1 MSLKYKTPGYFK
13 NFQCLGGECP
23 DTCCKQWDIKLDREH
38 YDKLSDLMNSDPTQ
52 KGLFDQFIKIKEQP
66 VIGDH
71 DFAYIKMNEEGYC
84 PMLEPSGLCSLHRE
98 YGIEPLGNICAF
110 FPRVISRCE
119 QDIEMS
125 GAMSCPEVVRLCL
138 QETTPIKL
146 SHFNLSDLPRQKNY
160 PIHRELPHLGID
172 FYAQH
177 FKKVR
182 LTLQHI
188 LKETSFGIDTRLYA
202 LATFSNRISDIYH
215 KDCKNPQPMLDAII
229 DKTIPGIVR
238 LDEFVCNYESHEPV
252 AIIVIHSILQIKQQR
267 FQTENISRIAEI
279 VYQGYV
285 DELNPGN
292 NDHDVDA
299 SELQQAFYQHAQ
311 LFEQAFPG
319 KLNQYLSRYI
329 ENCIFREW
337 FYTMP
342 DVFTF
347 IQMLLIRTAI
357 LRFLIVSHPD
367 IFSMVRRQL
376 EQPKTENEQ
385 AMFEKVTYVVY
396 NFARSID
403 QNTAFLQVIF
413 NAVSEQ
419 DMMNYDY
426 SLAFIKI

>member
-13 NFQCLGGECP
+13 GFQCLGGECP
-23 DTCCKQWDIKLDREH
+23 DTCCQQWDIKLDREH
-38 YDKLSDLMNSDPTQ
+38 YDKLSDLMNTDTNQ
-52 KGLFDQFIKIKEQP
+52 KKLFEQFIKIKEQP
-66 VIGDH
+66 VTGDH
-71 DFAYIKMNEEGYC
+71 DFAYIKMNEQGQC
-84 PMLEPSGLCSLHRE
+84 PMLETSGLCSLHRE
-98 YGIEPLGNICAF
+98 YGVEPLGNICAF

-138 QETTPIKL
+138 QETAPVKL

-160 PIHRELPHLGID
+160 PIHRELPHIGID
-172 FYAQH
+172 YYAQH
-177 FKKVR
+177 FKRIR
-182 LTLQHI
+182 LTLQNI
-188 LKETSFGIDTRLYA
+188 LNETSFGIDTRLYA
-202 LATFSNRISDIYH
+202 LATFANRISEIYH
-215 KDCKNPQPMLDAII
+215 KGCINPQPMLDVII
-229 DKTIPGIVR
+229 DKTIPNIVR
-238 LDEFVCNYESHEPV
+238 LDEFVQNYESHEPV
-252 AIIVIHSILQIKQQR
+252 ALIVIHSILQIKQQR
-267 FQTENISRIAEI
+267 FQTENISHIAEL
-279 VYQGYV
+279 VYQRYV
-285 DELNPGN
+285 DELTPE
-292 NDHDVDA
+292 NDNDDVDA
-299 SELQQAFYQHAQ
+299 SALQDEFYKHAR

-319 KLNQYLSRYI
+319 KLDQYLSRYI

-342 DVFTF
+342 DVFTY

-357 LRFLIVSHPD
+357 LRFLIISHPE
-367 IFSMVRRQL
+367 IISTVRRQID
-376 EQPKTENEQ
+376 QSNTENEH
-385 AMFEKVTYVVY
+385 ALFEKVTYVVY